1 MSSNKY
7 LYVVQVSRQLSI
19 DIINRFVKEG
29 KQIHLLTGLVESNY
43 AALDPSVQVTYL
55 NKYDNRTAFKRL
67 FTWGLFTFLS
77 FFYILFRSKKN
88 DLILVSTPPFLSF
101 LGLFFNKIRKQ
112 NYHLIIWDLYPDV
125 LVNFG
130 VFKENSRIIK
140 VWKNLNISS
149 FNRSIHVFTLGR
161 HISESIQKYCEKKP
175 IIIPN
180 WVNTDFVK
188 PIEKTNNSFA
198 IHHGLTNKL
207 VVMYSGNLGITHNID
222 SIVSAA
228 EYLTHEKDIQFV
240 IIGDGARRAGIEAMI
255 KEKNLKNILLL
266 PYQDKSILPFSLSS
280 ADIGV
285 VTLGQGAENI
295 SVPSKT
301 YYMLAAGSAIM
312 ALSSEQSE
320 LGLLIADYHCG
331 KVFEKP
337 TPQDLSAFIIQLSK
351 DPELLKQFKLQSRK
365 AALNFTPLNAGL
377 YYQYICNK

>member
-43 AALDPSVQVTYL
+43 EALDPSVQVTYL

-130 VFKENSRIIK
+130 IFKENSRIIK

-149 FNRSIHVFTLGR
+149 FNRSAHVFTLGR

-207 VVMYSGNLGITHNID
+207 VVMYSGNLGITHNIE

-228 EYLTHEKDIQFV
+228 EYLIHEKDIQFV

-285 VTLGQGAENI
+285 VTLGEGAENI

-337 TPQDLSAFIIQLSK
+337 TPQDLSTFIIQLSK

>member
-207 VVMYSGNLGITHNID
+207 VVMYSGNLGITHNIE